1 MLPRRPAA
9 TTPRRLRRMLI
20 VTSIGIAVTMTS
32 FGCGARG
39 ENTSTGLLSPSLTA
53 TAAVPSPTIA
63 STAAPTPAHRVACP
77 TSAASRP
84 AGGPVTEVDLCNASL
99 EIPSW
104 GTDND
109 WACPH
114 GAVQLNDGKSARFTD
129 VVSQIEIGA
138 IVSVDVDHAGA
149 AEAVV
154 VINCYVGDP
163 PLNQVVAFGRTANGT
178 IHTLGQVVGPANGGN
193 NAITGL
199 AANADGSVR
208 AQVTKVLGS
217 EGPAVLAQ
225 IYQWRT
231 YSWTGQK
238 FVQTAGSTSFAADK
252 STTHLTLTTT
262 PIVLA
267 KPQGTVRPGSLTV
280 TVKNIG
286 TSTAAA
292 LSVRAI
298 LTEPITTRPDGPC
311 TVSHGIVSCAVGDLA
326 PGATWKFTLMV
337 TVPLSNLDAV
347 VEDARSVVQL
357 LVGDQLYTSKDG
369 LAVTPG

>member
-9 TTPRRLRRMLI
+9 TPPRRPSRMLI
-20 VTSIGIAVTMTS
+20 VTSLGIAVAMTS
-32 FGCGARG
+32 LGCGTRA
-39 ENTSTGLLSPSLTA
+39 ENTTTGLPSPSLTG
-53 TAAVPSPTIA
+53 TSAVPSPTIA
-63 STAAPTPAHRVACP
+63 STAAPTPAH
-77 TSAASRP
+77 
-84 AGGPVTEVDLCNASL
+84 GVDC
-99 EIPSW
+99 
-104 GTDND
+104 
-109 WACPH
+109 
-114 GAVQLNDGKSARFTD
+114 
-129 VVSQIEIGA
+129 
-138 IVSVDVDHAGA
+138 HAGA

-154 VINCYVGDP
+154 MINCYVGDP
-163 PLNQVVAFGRTANGT
+163 ALNQVVAFGRTANGS
-178 IHTLGQVVGPANGGN
+178 IHTLGQVVGPVNGGI
-193 NAITGL
+193 NAIAGL

-252 STTHLTLTTT
+252 STTHLTLATT

-298 LTEPITTRPDGPC
+298 LTEPITTRPERPC
-311 TVSHGIVSCAVGDLA
+311 TVSHGIVSCAVGDRA

-347 VEDARSVVQL
+347 VEDARSAIQL

-369 LAVTPG
+369 LAVTLG